1 MGNLIIVVFYC
12 LVFKIHT
19 WVQMPVVEQPVQNNP
34 APEKIESQSVVDGRV
49 PAGDTRQTV
58 LHARLFH
65 YCATWINR

>member
-12 LVFKIHT
+12 LVFKMHT
-19 WVQMPVVEQPVQNNP
+19 WVQLPAVKQLGQNNP
-34 APEKIESQSVVDGRV
+34 APEKIENQSIVGGRV
-49 PAGDTRQTV
+49 PAEDTRQTV

>member
-1 MGNLIIVVFYC
+1 M
-12 LVFKIHT
+12 HT